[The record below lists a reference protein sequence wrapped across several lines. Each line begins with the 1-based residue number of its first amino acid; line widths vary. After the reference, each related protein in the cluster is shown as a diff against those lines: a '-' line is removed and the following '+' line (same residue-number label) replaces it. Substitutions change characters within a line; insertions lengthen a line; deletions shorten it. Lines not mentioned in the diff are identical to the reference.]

1 MKAGEK
7 PSSRSPSS
15 KPAVSRNVCL
25 WQGGG
30 GGRGGGR
37 GGGLEAAWSTHGMH
51 SETSCISLP
60 VLSFGGTWYSW
71 ASPPNDSGNK
81 HLSSLPHLVNADRH
95 TGRAPTLPF
104 PPKDSCHCTDGGG
117 GWPTGVSHAVLVARL
132 CFQSAQAVQAAT
144 TAAATSHRSFILSV
158 SAMTALSSS
167 GRKCSLPFLSEGT
180 LRAPTPINKV
190 YSP

>member
-81 HLSSLPHLVNADRH
+81 HLSSLPHLMNADTH
-95 TGRAPTLPF
+95 TGRAPTPPF
-104 PPKDSCHCTDGGG
+104 SPKGLLSLYRRGGG
-117 GWPTGVSHAVLVARL
+117 GGPRGCHTQSWWLVYVSNPPRQCRRPPLLLPPLTDRSSCPSVL
-132 CFQSAQAVQAAT
+132 
-144 TAAATSHRSFILSV
+144 
-158 SAMTALSSS
+158 
-167 GRKCSLPFLSEGT
+167 
-180 LRAPTPINKV
+180 
-190 YSP
+190 

>member
-81 HLSSLPHLVNADRH
+81 HLSSLPHLMNADRH

-117 GWPTGVSHAVLVARL
+117 GVAHGGVTRSLGGSSMFPIRPG
-132 CFQSAQAVQAAT
+132 SAGG
-144 TAAATSHRSFILSV
+144 HHCCCHLSPIV
-158 SAMTALSSS
+158 HPVRQCYDSTKLFREKM
-167 GRKCSLPFLSEGT
+167 LPAFPLGGHTEGT
-180 LRAPTPINKV
+180 H
-190 YSP
+190 SH